1 MIQLLLITRLYCFSG
16 SNKLN
21 AIWKCQAKNIA
32 ILENDV
38 GERWT
43 HTIILCEVFFFFESS
58 VVYCFVRRKI
68 CAKQTSKP
76 SHTILVHW
84 ITIRLCTKHFISLLE
99 FRWDFWMGGYFLGH
113 FFMELMFS
121 ACDLWLVYLFVLKPK
136 NFS

>member
-43 HTIILCEVFFFFESS
+43 HTIILCEVFFFLWIECCLLFRSE
-58 VVYCFVRRKI
+58 KDM
-68 CAKQTSKP
+68 AKQTSKP

-99 FRWDFWMGGYFLGH
+99 FWWDFWMGGHFLGN
-113 FFMELMFS
+113 FFYGIDVQCL
-121 ACDLWLVYLFVLKPK
+121 DLEILVIKPK